1 MDITDIDVIPVEL
14 DVQPLDKGGIAPY
27 RGKHTSVESVSR
39 VLIRLKTNAGIQG
52 WGEIRPSPS
61 VESTIRILK
70 NDIIPEAIGRS
81 VWEIESFVGSFQ
93 YEYLDLN
100 PYVAGVEM
108 AMWDALG
115 THLDAPLHQ
124 LLGGKCAEAVSV
136 ASPLGILDPEPSRK
150 YARHTLEQGYDVL
163 KLKAGRD
170 WRKDVERV
178 IAMHDEVDGELEF
191 RLDPNQGW
199 NFEEAVRVAAKLE
212 DAGVYLQYLEQPIRI
227 DSFGTYKRLR
237 NRLTTPVGVN
247 EDAYFPRNLSHLL
260 KEDAIDIAV
269 LDLVPAGGILA
280 LKSQAAVAD
289 EYGISLA
296 HHDGFDLGIKK
307 AAVLHSVASTE
318 SINLAVDTVYPNWD
332 EYLIEEP
339 HIVSDGMMAVPD
351 GPGLGVSINEEKLER
366 HRID

>member
-1 MDITDIDVIPVEL
+1 MDVTDVDVIPVEMG
-14 DVQPLDKGGIAPY
+14 VQPLDDGGIAPY
-27 RGKHTSVESVSR
+27 RGKYTSVESVKR
-39 VLIRLKTNAGIQG
+39 VLIRLKTDAGIQG

-61 VESTIRILK
+61 VESASQILRS
-70 NDIIPEAIGRS
+70 DIIPKAIGRS
-81 VWEIESFVGSFQ
+81 VWEIESFVSSFQ

-115 THLDAPLHQ
+115 THLDVPLHQ
-124 LLGGKCAEAVSV
+124 LLGGKCADAVPV
-136 ASPLGILDPEPSRK
+136 ANPLGILEPDRSRE
-150 YARHTLEQGYDVL
+150 YARQTLEQGYDVL

-170 WRKDVERV
+170 WETDVERV

-191 RLDPNQGW
+191 RVDPNQGW
-199 NFEEAVRVAAKLE
+199 NFEDAVRVGARLE

-237 NRLTTPVGVN
+237 NRLTTPIGVN

-289 EYGISLA
+289 EHGISLA

-318 SINLAVDTVYPNWD
+318 SINLAVDTVYPHWG

-339 HIVSDGMMAVPD
+339 HTVSDGMMAVPG
-351 GPGLGVSINEEKLER
+351 GPGLGVSVDLEKVER